1 MEPDF
6 HTKLLPA
13 LEAAIPG
20 RVTRGAPLA
29 PLARWKIGGRAAALV
44 DTASPAEVATVFR
57 LMAGRREPLFL
68 MGHASNVLFDS
79 AGFDGV
85 VLRIAQRMSGLR
97 IDGTRVTA
105 EAGIWVPQLAYCTAR
120 AGLSGLEHVVG
131 IPGTLGGLVLMN
143 GGSQRKGI
151 GTNVLRVDC
160 VDDDGRFFSLTQEE
174 CGFAYR
180 TSSFQARHAAV
191 VGVELEL
198 PRGDR
203 KEILREMLE
212 ILVSRRARF
221 PKNLPNGGSTFLS
234 DPAMY
239 ASLGPPG
246 RVIEVLGLKGMRRG
260 GAQISPQHAN
270 FIVNTG
276 GASSDDVLWLIHFIR
291 QSAFRETGFWMDCEV
306 RHVSQNGSVRPAH
319 EAAEERFPG
328 LVVS

>member
-6 HTKLLPA
+6 HSKLLPA
-13 LEAAIPG
+13 LQAAIPG
-20 RVTRGAPLA
+20 RVTRGARLA
-29 PLARWKIGGRAAALV
+29 PLARWKIGGSAAVLV
-44 DTASPAEVATVFR
+44 DAASSAEVATVFR

-85 VLRIAQRMSGLR
+85 VLRIGQGMSELQ

-105 EAGIWVPQLAYCTAR
+105 DAGVWVPQLARRTAQ
-120 AGLSGLEHVVG
+120 AGLSGLEHVIG

-151 GTNVLRVDC
+151 GANVLAVNC
-160 VDDDGRFFSLTQEE
+160 VDDTGQFFSLTQEE

-180 TSSFQARHAAV
+180 TSSLQARHAAV
-191 VGVELEL
+191 VSVELEL
-198 PRGDR
+198 LRGEHKAIR
-203 KEILREMLE
+203 REMLE
-212 ILVSRRARF
+212 ILASRRARF

-239 ASLGPPG
+239 TSLGPPG
-246 RVIEVLGLKGMRRG
+246 RVIESLGLKGMRRG

-276 GASSDDVLWLIHFIR
+276 GASSDDVLWLIHLIR
-291 QSAFRETGFWMDCEV
+291 QSAFKETGFWMDCEV
-306 RHVSQNGSVRPAH
+306 RHVSRNGSVRPAH
-319 EAAEERFPG
+319 EAAFERWNG
-328 LVVS
+328 L